1 MNRIEA
7 AFRTKPIFMPYFPL
21 GYPDLDTS
29 INVIE
34 ALAKN
39 GADLIEVGLSF
50 SDPLADG
57 PVIQK
62 ATQVALEKGVTV
74 RKSLEAVK
82 ELRQRGVAIPLVLMG
97 YYNPMLAYGL
107 EKFICD
113 ARDAGADGFIIP
125 DLPVEESEEFTSAL
139 RGATVGRVDG
149 DGFPPSYRDQGST
162 VASSPKGEAQVDSG
176 ERASTARRSAHEV
189 PAPLREGGGIPL
201 IQMLAPT
208 TSDERMEMIA
218 RNAQGF
224 IYLVSVTGV
233 TGERQSISE
242 DLAELIQRVREHT
255 TVPVCVG
262 FGISTPAQ
270 AKQVGALADGVIVGS
285 ACVKTIGA
293 SETPV
298 ETAKQFAA
306 EFQRALS

>member
-1 MNRIEA
+1 MNRIEN
-7 AFRTKPIFMPYFPL
+7 AFKNKPIFMPYFPL

-62 ATQVALEKGVTV
+62 ATQIALGKGITV

-82 ELRQRGVAIPLVLMG
+82 ELRQRGVDIPLVMMG

-113 ARDAGADGFIIP
+113 AVDAGVDGFIIP
-125 DLPVEESEEFTSAL
+125 DLPPEEADEFTFAL
-139 RGATVGRVDG
+139 GGA
-149 DGFPPSYRDQGST
+149 
-162 VASSPKGEAQVDSG
+162 AGEDEA
-176 ERASTARRSAHEV
+176 
-189 PAPLREGGGIPL
+189 LPL

-208 TSDERMEMIA
+208 SPNERMEMIA
-218 RNAQGF
+218 RNAKGF

-233 TGERQSISE
+233 TGERKSISE
-242 DLAELIQRVREHT
+242 GLGELIARVREHT
-255 TVPVCVG
+255 SVPICVG
-262 FGISTPAQ
+262 FGISTPEQ
-270 AKQVGALADGVIVGS
+270 ARQVGALADGVIVGS
-285 ACVKTIGA
+285 ACVKTIGG
-293 SETPV
+293 SESPV
-298 ETAKQFAA
+298 DAAKRFAA
-306 EFQRALS
+306 EFQRALR